1 MIISGVICM
10 KTIEFEKLIYT
21 DFHISDL
28 IAIDKIVENNQTFHV
43 YDDKRTTSVFVHLKD
58 CAIKY
63 VCEDGSII
71 NCEKG
76 SIAYIPHTAKYSVTY
91 IAKSRN
97 YALAQLVAFELT
109 DSERTRFTASDKIIK
124 VCRPEDNIYEELFGK
139 AVAMCAESSFPY
151 SSFKS
156 FLYSLITD
164 LSNNFNKTTA
174 KKEDYIL
181 EPCIRYM
188 KSCDFRSVSVSKLA
202 ELCHISESCFRRRF
216 KGYFGVS
223 PHDYI
228 ISQRITKAK
237 ELLQNNR
244 YTVNEVSELSGF
256 TDPSYF
262 SKAFKNSCSVS
273 PSKYR
278 STFIL

>member
-1 MIISGVICM
+1 M

-28 IAIDKIVENNQTFHV
+28 IAIDKMVENNQTFYV

-63 VCEDGSII
+63 VCEDGSVL

-91 IAKSRN
+91 LAKNRN

-109 DSERTRFTASDKIIK
+109 DPERTRFTAADRIIK
-124 VCRPEDNIYEELFGK
+124 VCKAEDNIYQEPFDK

-164 LSNNFNKTTA
+164 LSKSFNKSTS

-188 KSCDFRSVSVSKLA
+188 KSCNYRSVTVTYLA
-202 ELCHISESCFRRRF
+202 DLCHISESCFRRRF
-216 KGYFGVS
+216 KAFFGVT
-223 PHDYI
+223 PYDYI
-228 ISQRITKAK
+228 INQRIIKAK
-237 ELLQNNR
+237 ELLRNNR
-244 YTVNEVSELSGF
+244 YTVNEVAELSGF
-256 TDPSYF
+256 TDSSYF
-262 SKAFKNSCSVS
+262 SKAFKSACGVS

-278 STFIL
+278 TSFIL

>member
-1 MIISGVICM
+1 M
-10 KTIEFEKLIYT
+10 KTISFEKLIYT

-28 IAIDKIVENNQTFHV
+28 IAIDKMVENNHIFHV

-58 CAIKY
+58 CAIRY
-63 VCEDGSII
+63 VCEDGSVI

-109 DSERTRFTASDKIIK
+109 DSERNRFTASDKIIK

-151 SSFKS
+151 GAFKTL
-156 FLYSLITD
+156 LYSLITD
-164 LSNNFNKTTA
+164 LSQSINKCA
-174 KKEDYIL
+174 EKKEDYIL

-188 KSCDFRSVSVSKLA
+188 KSCDFRSVSVSNLA
-202 ELCHISESCFRRRF
+202 DLCHISESCFRRHF
-216 KGYFGVS
+216 KAFFGVS
-223 PHDYI
+223 PYDYI
-228 ISQRITKAK
+228 INQRITKAK
-237 ELLQNNR
+237 ELLQNNK
-244 YTVNEVSELSGF
+244 YTVNEVSELAGF

-262 SKAFKNSCSVS
+262 SKAFKITCGVS

-278 STFIL
+278 SSFIL